1 MPARLPVPH
10 ERARTG
16 EIAQEAASDGEEAD
30 P

>member
-1 MPARLPVPH
+1 VPH

-16 EIAQEAASDGEEAD
+16 EIAQEAARDGEEAD